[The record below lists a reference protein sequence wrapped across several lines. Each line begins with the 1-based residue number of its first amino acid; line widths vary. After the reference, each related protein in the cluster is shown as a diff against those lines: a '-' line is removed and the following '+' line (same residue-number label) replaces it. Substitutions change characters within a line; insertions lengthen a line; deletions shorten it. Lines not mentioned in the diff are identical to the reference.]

1 MPVGSLHDHFAEVDS
16 DPNIEAMVLGLAG
29 VSLRHSALNL
39 DGALNRVNNT
49 PEFRQQAVAHELED
63 AAMVGRYLR
72 LDEFNAV
79 ILQALEGLRFVLLH

>member
-1 MPVGSLHDHFAEVDS
+1 MS
-16 DPNIEAMVLGLAG
+16 
-29 VSLRHSALNL
+29 
-39 DGALNRVNNT
+39 DGALNRVNNP